1 MRGIPVRNKK
11 YKPHT
16 IKIAFSPIQR
26 RFEVSTIAFERRPEW
41 IDYLSDAFLNANN
54 SYKYINEYIEEL
66 DASRQKEGLSL
77 SSKEKEMISDNMADL
92 YKLKDYSVPALDISD
107 QADEEDV
114 ADIFVKVNSGGVNL
128 KEDDF
133 IMTLISVYY
142 DEQRKRIETFCHDAT
157 IPVTSGT
164 SYNQIIEPTPSHII
178 RVVMG
183 HGFCRARL
191 RYAYM
196 LLRGKDLDKNV
207 FDAKLRDKRFIKLKE
222 YLSTVINLE
231 NWHDF
236 LKCVLSSGFIS
247 SQLISSKIAVVYCHV
262 LFLIGRKDFNVDSD
276 SLRNII
282 GVWFFTAATTSYYSS
297 SSETTMETDL
307 SNLRSLKTSHDFI
320 GYFRTKICSIFTE
333 DYFSITLP
341 NDLITPSWTS
351 PVWSSYSASLNLL
364 DAKCLLSNLHVR
376 TLLSSGLGGKKS
388 AVEKHHLYPKAYLKS
403 IGVTDNREINQIAN
417 LAYLE
422 WRKNDAILDEAPA
435 KYWPIVTKGIETDE
449 LLRMKFFHALPN
461 KWENMNYDDFLTERR
476 KLMAQIIK
484 AGYEI
489 LIKRI

>member
-1 MRGIPVRNKK
+1 
-11 YKPHT
+11 
-16 IKIAFSPIQR
+16 
-26 RFEVSTIAFERRPEW
+26 
-41 IDYLSDAFLNANN
+41 
-54 SYKYINEYIEEL
+54 L

-77 SSKEKEMISDNMADL
+77 SSQEKQIISDNMADL
-92 YKLKDYSVPALDISD
+92 YKLKDYSVPALDIND

-114 ADIFVKVNSGGVNL
+114 AEIFVRVNSGGINL

-133 IMTLISVYY
+133 IMTLISVYD
-142 DEQRKRIETFCHDAT
+142 DEQRKRIETFCYDAT
-157 IPVTSGT
+157 IPALSGT

-183 HGFCRARL
+183 YGFRRARL

-196 LLRGKDLDKNV
+196 LLRGKDLEKNV
-207 FDAKLRDKRFIKLKE
+207 FDTKLRDKRFIELKE

-236 LKCVLSSGFIS
+236 LKCILSAGFIS
-247 SQLISSKIAVVYCHV
+247 SQLISSKIAIVYCYV
-262 LFLIGRKDFNVDSD
+262 LFIIGRKDFNVDYD

-282 GVWFFTAATTSYYSS
+282 GAWFFTAATTSYYSS

-307 SNLRSLKTSHDFI
+307 SNLRSLKTSSDFI
-320 GYFRTKICSIFTE
+320 GYFKNKICSIFTE
-333 DYFSITLP
+333 DYFDITLP
-341 NDLITPSWTS
+341 NDIVTPTWTS

-364 DAKCLLSNLHVR
+364 DVKCLLSDLYVR
-376 TLLSSGLGGKKS
+376 TLLSPGLGGKKS
-388 AVEKHHLYPKAYLKS
+388 AVEKHHLFPKAYLKS
-403 IGVTDNREINQIAN
+403 IGITDNREINQIAN

-435 KYWPIVTKGIETDE
+435 KYWPIVTKGLGTEE
-449 LLRMKFFHALPN
+449 LSKMKYFHALPN
-461 KWENMNYDDFLTERR
+461 NWENMNYDDFLATRR
-476 KLMAQIIK
+476 KLMAQIIR

-489 LIKRI
+489 LIKRIP